1 MTQAKDTRRRLAR
14 LLIGVVVACLAC
26 VAASTL
32 AINLSPR
39 VLLLLLGLKRVGSL
53 ETALPPQSPPLV
65 LTGEPLDRVEVLVPP
80 HVEQP
85 LILAPAHLGR
95 SMVGDASAPG
105 ITTYLIAVDEE
116 SLNGFLVEPI
126 FAQALESGRYRDVEI
141 DLKPR
146 GLVLYGDVQL
156 GLRWQRM
163 GLLLLQGENALT
175 LSTAGVVV
183 NQQLYAVPKENSLA
197 RALLPAGRQAQR
209 ALYALTIVGPLPGEA
224 RVEQARFDHEQLQI
238 VARATYAVPPQ
249 PDTGWQSLEPGM
261 ELREIDVAAHPDG
274 PTERLRI
281 VRLDPAHV
289 LFRVRYDP
297 VNPKPVSDWG
307 RDLQPSKRPLLV
319 VNGAYFAPENEGNQT
334 IGLLVANGQRW
345 GTPLG
350 AHAGMFAVTAG
361 GDVSLRWLQQRPYD
375 PAEPL
380 SDALQSFPVLV
391 KPGGIMG
398 FPADA
403 DEGTPARRTVV
414 AQDRHGNVLL
424 IVAPRGHLSLHQVA
438 MVLAGSDLGV
448 DMALNLDG
456 GSSTGMW
463 LATAKPV
470 VNTDSYTPVPS
481 VIVVERR

>member
-1 MTQAKDTRRRLAR
+1 LAR
-14 LLIGVVVACLAC
+14 FLIVVVVACLGC

-39 VLLLLLGLKRVGSL
+39 VLVLLLGLERLGAL
-53 ETALPPQSPPLV
+53 ETLLPPQSPPLD
-65 LTGEPLDRVEVLVPP
+65 LTGEPLDRVDVLVPP

-85 LILAPAHLGR
+85 LVLTPADLGR
-95 SMVGDASAPG
+95 PMVGDATTPG
-105 ITTYLIAVDEE
+105 ETTYLIAADEE
-116 SLNGFLVEPI
+116 SLNGFLVERI
-126 FAQALESGRYRDVEI
+126 FAPALENGRYRGVEI
-141 DLKPR
+141 DLNPG
-146 GLVLYGDVQL
+146 GLVMYGDVQL

-163 GLLLLQGENALT
+163 GVLLLQEEEALA
-175 LSTAGVVV
+175 LSTAGLVL
-183 NQQLYAVPKENSLA
+183 NQQVYAVPEGNSLA

-209 ALYALTIVGPLPGEA
+209 ALQALTIVGPLPGEA

-249 PDTGWQSLEPGM
+249 PDTGWQPLEPGM
-261 ELREIDVAAHPDG
+261 ALREIDVAAHPDG

-281 VRLDPAHV
+281 ARLDPASMH
-289 LFRVRYDP
+289 FRVLYDP
-297 VNPKPVSDWG
+297 LNPKRVLDWG

-334 IGLLVANGQRW
+334 IGLLVADGQRW

-350 AHAGMFAVTAG
+350 AHAGMFAVTAS

-375 PAEPL
+375 PGEPL

-414 AQDRHGNVLL
+414 AQDRQGNVLL
-424 IVAPRGHLSLHQVA
+424 IVAPRGHLNLHQVA
-438 MVLAGSDLGV
+438 VFLAGSDLGV
-448 DMALNLDG
+448 DIALNLDG

-463 LATAKPV
+463 LAAGEAAAEPV

-481 VIVVERR
+481 VVVVERR